1 MERLLR
7 RQQDTLVAMGTGVIA
22 FGTWSVARS
31 IVYFVTGVRE
41 IQTTFPARLTDS
53 VAIAVLYALLVAL
66 LTFDLG
72 LRFYVGLSA
81 RAEGKGKRGGKL
93 YLVIT
98 VLLIASY
105 LYTIPQDILVFSRGR
120 ETFLD
125 TIASLFIDLTSLITL
140 VWLLIAA
147 IRSRRLT
154 DAEEVRA

>member
-1 MERLLR
+1 MERALR
-7 RQQDTLVAMGTGVIA
+7 KEQDTLVATGTGVIA

-53 VAIAVLYALLVAL
+53 VAIAALYALLIAM
-66 LTFDLG
+66 LTVDLG
-72 LRFYVGLSA
+72 LRFYVGLCA
-81 RAEGKGKRGGKL
+81 RAEGKGKRGGVL

-98 VLLIASY
+98 CLLIATY
-105 LYTIPQDILVFSRGR
+105 LYSIPQDILVFSRGR

-125 TIASLFIDLTSLITL
+125 TVASLFIDLTSLITL

-147 IRSRRLT
+147 IRSRRLS
-154 DAEEVRA
+154 DLEEVSA